1 MGRVNKSTEGVFV
14 NIVGSN
20 SEISKYKQFLHRSPS
35 TMLSGKYQGSEVEK
49 ISKYQGLL
57 AAYSNKCSVIKMDL
71 EQLAQLEV
79 ILMQI
84 RSREDIEGN
93 IVWFT
98 MRNKYVYARCP
109 FFRTDQSIN
118 EMRCLIDNLEFHFKD
133 PKDTDLTMLA
143 GNPEF
148 VEKTKEKLTSKM
160 DEEINEN
167 IRNYEKVYGKIS

>member
-14 NIVGSN
+14 NIVGSA
-20 SEISKYKQFLHRSPS
+20 SEISKYEQFLHRSPS
-35 TMLSGKYQGSEVEK
+35 TKLSGKYH
-49 ISKYQGLL
+49 GLMT
-57 AAYSNKCSVIKMDL
+57 AYSNKCSVIKMDL
-71 EQLAQLEV
+71 QQLAELEV
-79 ILMQI
+79 IMMQI
-84 RSREDIEGN
+84 RSKEEIAGN
-93 IVWFT
+93 IVWFQ

-118 EMRCLIDNLEFHFKD
+118 EMRCLIDNIEFYFDD
-133 PKDTDLTMLA
+133 PQELDLSILS

-148 VEKTKEKLTSKM
+148 VQKTVDKLSSKM

>member
-14 NIVGSN
+14 NIVGSS
-20 SEISKYKQFLHRSPS
+20 SEISKYQQFLHRSPS
-35 TMLSGKYQGSEVEK
+35 TISSGKYQG
-49 ISKYQGLL
+49 LL
-57 AAYSNKCSVIKMDL
+57 TAYSNKCSVIKMDL
-71 EQLAQLEV
+71 EQLSQLEV
-79 ILMQI
+79 IIMQI
-84 RSREDIEGN
+84 RSKEEIDGN

-118 EMRCLIDNLEFHFKD
+118 EVRCLIDNLEFYFTDVND
-133 PKDTDLTMLA
+133 PDLSILS

-148 VEKTKEKLTSKM
+148 VQKTKEKLFAKM

-167 IRNYEKVYGKIS
+167 IRDYEKVYGKIS

>member
-14 NIVGSN
+14 NIVGSA
-20 SEISKYKQFLHRSPS
+20 SEISKYQQFLHRSPS
-35 TMLSGKYQGSEVEK
+35 TILSGKYQG
-49 ISKYQGLL
+49 LMT
-57 AAYSNKCSVIKMDL
+57 AYSNKCSVIKMDL
-71 EQLAQLEV
+71 QQLAELEV
-79 ILMQI
+79 IMMQI
-84 RSREDIEGN
+84 RSKEEIGGN
-93 IVWFT
+93 IVWFQ

-118 EMRCLIDNLEFHFKD
+118 EMRCLIDNIEFYFDD
-133 PKDTDLTMLA
+133 PQKLDLSILS

-148 VEKTKEKLTSKM
+148 VQKTVDKLSSKM

>member
-14 NIVGSN
+14 NIVGST
-20 SEISKYKQFLHRSPS
+20 SEISKYQQFLHRSPS
-35 TMLSGKYQGSEVEK
+35 TILSGKYH
-49 ISKYQGLL
+49 GLMT
-57 AAYSNKCSVIKMDL
+57 AYSNKCSVIKMDL
-71 EQLAQLEV
+71 QQLAELEV
-79 ILMQI
+79 IMMQI
-84 RSREDIEGN
+84 RSKEEIAGN
-93 IVWFT
+93 IVWFQ

-118 EMRCLIDNLEFHFKD
+118 EMRCLIDNIEFYFDD
-133 PKDTDLTMLA
+133 PQELDLSILS

-148 VEKTKEKLTSKM
+148 VQKTVDKLSSKM

>member
-14 NIVGSN
+14 NIVGSS
-20 SEISKYKQFLHRSPS
+20 SEISKYQQFLHRSPS
-35 TMLSGKYQGSEVEK
+35 TILSGKYQG
-49 ISKYQGLL
+49 LMT
-57 AAYSNKCSVIKMDL
+57 AYSNKCSVIKMDL
-71 EQLAQLEV
+71 QQLAELEV
-79 ILMQI
+79 IMMQI
-84 RSREDIEGN
+84 RSKEEIAGN
-93 IVWFT
+93 IVWFQ

-118 EMRCLIDNLEFHFKD
+118 EMRCLIDNIEFYFDD
-133 PKDTDLTMLA
+133 PQELDLSILS

-148 VEKTKEKLTSKM
+148 VQKTVDKLSSKM

>member
-35 TMLSGKYQGSEVEK
+35 TILSGKYQG
-49 ISKYQGLL
+49 LMT
-57 AAYSNKCSVIKMDL
+57 AYSNKCSVIKMDL

-79 ILMQI
+79 VIMQI
-84 RSREDIEGN
+84 RSKEDIDGN
-93 IVWFT
+93 IVWFQ

-109 FFRTDQSIN
+109 FYRTDQSIN
-118 EMRCLIDNLEFHFKD
+118 EMRCLIDNLEFYF
-133 PKDTDLTMLA
+133 TDVNNPDLSILS

-148 VEKTKEKLTSKM
+148 VEKTKEKLFAKM
-160 DEEINEN
+160 DEEITEN

>member
-14 NIVGSN
+14 NIVGSA
-20 SEISKYKQFLHRSPS
+20 SEISKYQQFLHRSPS
-35 TMLSGKYQGSEVEK
+35 TILSGKYH
-49 ISKYQGLL
+49 GLMT
-57 AAYSNKCSVIKMDL
+57 AYSNKCSVIKMDL
-71 EQLAQLEV
+71 QQLAELEV
-79 ILMQI
+79 IMMQI
-84 RSREDIEGN
+84 RSKEEIAGN
-93 IVWFT
+93 IVWFQ

-118 EMRCLIDNLEFHFKD
+118 EMRCLIDNIEFYFDD
-133 PKDTDLTMLA
+133 PQELDLSILS

-148 VEKTKEKLTSKM
+148 VQKTVDKLSSKM

>member
-14 NIVGSN
+14 NIVGSA
-20 SEISKYKQFLHRSPS
+20 SEISKYQQFLHRSPS
-35 TMLSGKYQGSEVEK
+35 TILSGKYQG
-49 ISKYQGLL
+49 LMT
-57 AAYSNKCSVIKMDL
+57 AYSNKCSVIKMDL
-71 EQLAQLEV
+71 QQLAELEV
-79 ILMQI
+79 IMMQI
-84 RSREDIEGN
+84 RSKEEIAGN
-93 IVWFT
+93 IVWFQ

-118 EMRCLIDNLEFHFKD
+118 EMRCLIDNIEFYFDD
-133 PKDTDLTMLA
+133 PQELDLSILS

-148 VEKTKEKLTSKM
+148 VQKTVDKLSSKM

>member
-14 NIVGSN
+14 NIVGSS
-20 SEISKYKQFLHRSPS
+20 SEISKYQQFLHRSPS
-35 TMLSGKYQGSEVEK
+35 TILSGKYQG
-49 ISKYQGLL
+49 LMT
-57 AAYSNKCSVIKMDL
+57 AYSNKCSVIKMDL
-71 EQLAQLEV
+71 QQLAELEV
-79 ILMQI
+79 IMMQI
-84 RSREDIEGN
+84 RSKEEIEGN
-93 IVWFT
+93 IVWFQ

-118 EMRCLIDNLEFHFKD
+118 EMRCLIDNIEFYFDD
-133 PKDTDLTMLA
+133 PQELDLSILS

-148 VEKTKEKLTSKM
+148 VQKTVDKLSSKM

>member
-14 NIVGSN
+14 NIVGSA
-20 SEISKYKQFLHRSPS
+20 SEISKYQQFLHRSPS
-35 TMLSGKYQGSEVEK
+35 TILSGKYH
-49 ISKYQGLL
+49 GLMT
-57 AAYSNKCSVIKMDL
+57 AYSNKCSVIKMDL
-71 EQLAQLEV
+71 QQLAELEV
-79 ILMQI
+79 IMMQI
-84 RSREDIEGN
+84 RSLSEIEGN
-93 IVWFT
+93 IVWFQ

-118 EMRCLIDNLEFHFKD
+118 EMRCLIDNIEFYFDD
-133 PKDTDLTMLA
+133 PQELDLSILS

-148 VEKTKEKLTSKM
+148 VQKTVDKLSSKM

>member
-35 TMLSGKYQGSEVEK
+35 TILSGKYQG
-49 ISKYQGLL
+49 LL
-57 AAYSNKCSVIKMDL
+57 TAYSNKCSVIKMDL

-84 RSREDIEGN
+84 RSKEDIEGN
-93 IVWFT
+93 IVWFQ

-109 FFRTDQSIN
+109 FYRTDQSIN
-118 EMRCLIDNLEFHFKD
+118 EMRCLIDNLEFYFTDTQD
-133 PKDTDLTMLA
+133 PDLSILS

-148 VEKTKEKLTSKM
+148 LEKTKEKLVVKM
-160 DEEINEN
+160 DEEITEN

>member
-20 SEISKYKQFLHRSPS
+20 SEISKYKQFLYRSPS
-35 TMLSGKYQGSEVEK
+35 TILSGKYQG
-49 ISKYQGLL
+49 LMT
-57 AAYSNKCSVIKMDL
+57 AYSNKCSVIKMDL

-79 ILMQI
+79 VIMQI
-84 RSREDIEGN
+84 RSKEDIDGN
-93 IVWFT
+93 IVWFQ

-109 FFRTDQSIN
+109 FYRTDQSIN
-118 EMRCLIDNLEFHFKD
+118 EMRCLIDNLEFYF
-133 PKDTDLTMLA
+133 TDVNNPDLSILS

-148 VEKTKEKLTSKM
+148 VEKTKEKLFAKM
-160 DEEINEN
+160 DEEITEN

>member
-14 NIVGSN
+14 NIVGSS
-20 SEISKYKQFLHRSPS
+20 SEISKYQQFLHRSPS
-35 TMLSGKYQGSEVEK
+35 TILSGKYQG
-49 ISKYQGLL
+49 LMT
-57 AAYSNKCSVIKMDL
+57 AYSNKCSVIKMDL
-71 EQLAQLEV
+71 QQLAELEV
-79 ILMQI
+79 IMMQI
-84 RSREDIEGN
+84 RSLSEIEGN
-93 IVWFT
+93 IVWFQ

-118 EMRCLIDNLEFHFKD
+118 EMRCLIDNIEFYFDD
-133 PKDTDLTMLA
+133 PQELDLSILS

-148 VEKTKEKLTSKM
+148 VQKTVDKLSSKM

>member
-35 TMLSGKYQGSEVEK
+35 TILSGKYQG
-49 ISKYQGLL
+49 LMT
-57 AAYSNKCSVIKMDL
+57 AYSNKCSVIKMDL

-84 RSREDIEGN
+84 RSKEDIDGN
-93 IVWFT
+93 IVWFA

-109 FFRTDQSIN
+109 FYRTDQSIN

-148 VEKTKEKLTSKM
+148 VEKTKEKLFAKM
-160 DEEINEN
+160 DDEINEN

>member
-20 SEISKYKQFLHRSPS
+20 SEISKYKQFIDRSVP
-35 TMLSGKYQGSEVEK
+35 TMSSGKNL
-49 ISKYQGLL
+49 GLL
-57 AAYSNKCSVIKMDL
+57 TAYSNKCSVIKMDL
-71 EQLAQLEV
+71 QQLAELEV

-84 RSREDIEGN
+84 RSKEDIDGN
-93 IVWFT
+93 IVLFQ

-118 EMRCLIDNLEFHFKD
+118 EMRCLIDNIEFYFD
-133 PKDTDLTMLA
+133 NPTTADLSILY

-148 VEKTKEKLTSKM
+148 IQKATDKLVNKM
-160 DEEINEN
+160 DEEITEN

>member
-14 NIVGSN
+14 NIVGSA
-20 SEISKYKQFLHRSPS
+20 SEISKYQQFLHRSPS
-35 TMLSGKYQGSEVEK
+35 GISSGKYQG
-49 ISKYQGLL
+49 LMT
-57 AAYSNKCSVIKMDL
+57 AYSNKCSVIKMDL
-71 EQLAQLEV
+71 QQLAELEV
-79 ILMQI
+79 IMMQI
-84 RSREDIEGN
+84 RSKEEIAGN
-93 IVWFT
+93 IVWFQ

-118 EMRCLIDNLEFHFKD
+118 EMRCLIDNIEFYFDD
-133 PKDTDLTMLA
+133 PQELDLSILS

-148 VEKTKEKLTSKM
+148 VQKTVDKLSSKM